1 MLADPAQADGQGTGA
16 SAAQLAANPTG
27 YCYKE
32 QPVWSAYRE
41 SSFGHGTL
49 DALNAT
55 HALWRWIRNQV
66 RQPHTGQH
74 GIRTPASTASGL
86 NSLLCFLGPQ

>member
-1 MLADPAQADGQGTGA
+1 VVPASAQADGQSTGA
-16 SAAQLAANPTG
+16 SPQQLAANPIG

-49 DALNAT
+49 DVLNAT

-66 RQPHTGQH
+66 RQPHIGQRGTG
-74 GIRTPASTASGL
+74 GL
-86 NSLLCFLGPQ
+86 NKNPSLCFRDLP